1 MFYER
6 LSYLCQ
12 RDGIKITNFA
22 TEFLEVSSATPSGW
36 KRGSSPRS
44 DVVIKAAQY
53 FGVTSD
59 YLLGLDVQ
67 QSDSAEGLPLSDT
80 ERFLIDELRKATPEA
95 RSAAIAAMR
104 SVLASL
110 SKSGAAAEYY
120 NSDRENSAE
129 NKGAV

>member
-22 TEFLEVSSATPSGW
+22 TEFLGVSSATPSGW

-53 FGVTSD
+53 FGVTAD
-59 YLLGLDVQ
+59 YLLGLDTQ
-67 QSDSAEGLPLSDT
+67 QSDNTEGLSLSDT
-80 ERFLIDELRKATPEA
+80 ERFIIDELRKASPEA

-104 SVLASL
+104 GVLSAL
-110 SKSGAAAEYY
+110 SKSGMVAEYY
-120 NSDRENSAE
+120 NSDHENSTE
-129 NKGAV
+129 SNGAV